1 MNALTG
7 IVVAL
12 AAGSVLAGCVATQ
25 RARPITMSNENIM
38 AVFNTIDRSEIEAAQ
53 LAKQNSSSPAVR
65 DFAQRMIDE
74 HTMMLD
80 RRRQLANQLNISPQ
94 PPQLASALK
103 DTHQDAMEELRKQ
116 SGRDFDRAYLEY
128 QVKMHDQAERLAQ
141 ETAENAE
148 QARIK
153 QHLMEARANIE
164 SHLAQA
170 KSVQR
175 QAVAQQEQQ

>member
-1 MNALTG
+1 MRVPAG
-7 IVVAL
+7 IAVMM
-12 AAGSVLAGCVATQ
+12 AGSVIWGCAAAQ
-25 RARPITMSNENIM
+25 RAMPSTMSNENVM

-53 LAKQNSSSPAVR
+53 LAKQKSSSPAVR
-65 DFAQRMIDE
+65 DFAERMIAE
-74 HTMMLD
+74 HTTMLE
-80 RRRQLANQLNISPQ
+80 RRRELAGRLNISPQ

-103 DTHQDAMEELRKQ
+103 ETHQETMEELRKQ

-128 QVKMHDQAERLAQ
+128 QVKMHDQAEKLAQ
-141 ETAENAE
+141 ETGESAENS
-148 QARIK
+148 RIR

-175 QAVAQQEQQ
+175 QAVAQQQQ